1 MLITWNYL
9 KERYLDQKGQGM
21 VEYAV
26 ILAFV
31 VVVAAAVANG
41 GTLQAAITTV
51 FTNVRALFPAAAG

>member
-31 VVVAAAVANG
+31 VVVAASLANA
-41 GTLQAAITTV
+41 GTLQTAISAV
-51 FTNVRALFPAAAG
+51 FTSVANLL